1 MPYSSKVAQF
11 SRVLSDLPLP
21 SDPVS
26 PDPQHVLLV
35 EPNEC
40 MRECLTALLNHYKYH
55 VTCAANICDA
65 VASASQCPPHAVILS
80 SDFRGPEDF
89 TICKQLR
96 TIPETASSIFLG
108 ITGYYFEGMY
118 KFAKSAGFDQYY
130 LKPVLLT
137 TFMTILNSMLSHQSH
152 LGMAHAH

>member
-1 MPYSSKVAQF
+1 VPYSSKLAQF
-11 SRVLSDLPLP
+11 SRALSDLPLP
-21 SDPVS
+21 SNPVS
-26 PDPQHVLLV
+26 PDPMHVLLV

-55 VTCAANICDA
+55 VTCATDICEA
-65 VASASQCPPHAVILS
+65 IASASQCPPHAVILS
-80 SDFRGPEDF
+80 SDFHSEEDF
-89 TICKQLR
+89 AICKQLR

-137 TFMTILNSMLSHQSH
+137 TFMTILNSMLSHQGRAG
-152 LGMAHAH
+152 LAPAH

>member
-1 MPYSSKVAQF
+1 MPYTSKIAQF
-11 SRVLSDLPLP
+11 SRSLPDLPSTL
-21 SDPVS
+21 DPVL
-26 PDPQHVLLV
+26 PATPHVLLV

-40 MRECLTALLNHYKYH
+40 MRECLNALLSHYKYH
-55 VTCAANICDA
+55 VTCASNICEA
-65 VASASQCPPHAVILS
+65 IASASACAPQAVILS
-80 SDFRGPEDF
+80 ADFRGPDDF

-96 TIPETASSIFLG
+96 DLPQTASSIFLG

-137 TFMTILNSMLSHQSH
+137 TFMTILNSMLLNQAQMGVMPHH
-152 LGMAHAH
+152 

>member
-1 MPYSSKVAQF
+1 VPYSNKIAQF
-11 SRVLSDLPLP
+11 SRALSDLPPP
-21 SDPVS
+21 SNPVS
-26 PDPQHVLLV
+26 PAPLHVLLV
-35 EPNEC
+35 EPNEY

-55 VTCAANICDA
+55 VTCAANICEA
-65 VASASQCPPHAVILS
+65 IACASQCPPHAVILS
-80 SDFRGPEDF
+80 SDFRSPEDL
-89 TICKQLR
+89 TICTQLR

-137 TFMTILNSMLSHQSH
+137 TFMTILNSLLSHQSQM
-152 LGMAHAH
+152 GTAHAH

>member
-1 MPYSSKVAQF
+1 VPNSSKIAQF
-11 SRVLSDLPLP
+11 SRALSNLPLP
-21 SDPVS
+21 PNAIS
-26 PDPQHVLLV
+26 PDPLHVLLV

-40 MRECLTALLNHYKYH
+40 MRECLTVLLNHYKYH
-55 VTCAANICDA
+55 VTCAVNICEA
-65 VASASQCPPHAVILS
+65 VASASQCPPNAVILS

-89 TICKQLR
+89 TICKELR

-137 TFMTILNSMLSHQSH
+137 TFMAILNTMLSHQSH
-152 LGMAHAH
+152 LGTAHAH

>member
-1 MPYSSKVAQF
+1 VPYSSKIAQF

-21 SDPVS
+21 PNPVS
-26 PDPQHVLLV
+26 PDPLHVLLV

-65 VASASQCPPHAVILS
+65 VASATQCPPHAVILS

-89 TICKQLR
+89 AICTQLR

-152 LGMAHAH
+152 LDTAHAH

>member
-1 MPYSSKVAQF
+1 VPYSSKIAQF
-11 SRVLSDLPLP
+11 SRALSDLPLP
-21 SDPVS
+21 PNAVSQDPL
-26 PDPQHVLLV
+26 HVLLV

-55 VTCAANICDA
+55 VTCAANLYEA

-80 SDFRGPEDF
+80 SDFRSPEDF

-137 TFMTILNSMLSHQSH
+137 TFMAVLNSMLSHQSH
-152 LGMAHAH
+152 SNAVPAH